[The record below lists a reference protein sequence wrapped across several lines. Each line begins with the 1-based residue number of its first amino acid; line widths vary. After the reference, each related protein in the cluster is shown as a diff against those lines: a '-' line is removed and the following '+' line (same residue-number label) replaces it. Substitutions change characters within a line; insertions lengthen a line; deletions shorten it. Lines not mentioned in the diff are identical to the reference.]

1 VRIKSISIADE
12 TYCTTKKLTAS
23 RRMKTMHKR
32 RREQKQN
39 DSTRNF
45 NKSNQHHGTNTMA
58 RQSRIQTVAGLH
70 PSKTLVDTPKSPS
83 TMAIHKR
90 TAILNIQNYAK
101 GYQDK
106 HTGNH
111 SPWQNPITSGINIQM
126 KNCDK
131 SQQHKRRPKPTT
143 SITTHIA
150 KMPKHATIK
159 TNTYPEDHTQERS
172 IRRCETRKK
181 KS

>member
-1 VRIKSISIADE
+1 MQQAQPNKLQI
-12 TYCTTKKLTAS
+12 TLTATS
-23 RRMKTMHKR
+23 TQGIPGFNTKSAIRQHK
-32 RREQKQN
+32 ELQYPT
-39 DSTRNF
+39 D
-45 NKSNQHHGTNTMA
+45 TMA
-58 RQSRIQTVAGLH
+58 GQSRIKTVAGLH

-111 SPWQNPITSGINIQM
+111 SPWQNPTTSGINIQM

-159 TNTYPEDHTQERS
+159 TKTYPEDHTQERS

>member
-1 VRIKSISIADE
+1 MKLAIPKTKTEEECAVRIKSISIADE

-58 RQSRIQTVAGLH
+58 RQSRIQTMAGLH
-70 PSKTLVDTPKSPS
+70 SSKTLVDIPKSPS

-106 HTGNH
+106 TYWKPFTMAKPN
-111 SPWQNPITSGINIQM
+111 NIR
-126 KNCDK
+126 D
-131 SQQHKRRPKPTT
+131 QHPDD
-143 SITTHIA
+143 
-150 KMPKHATIK
+150 
-159 TNTYPEDHTQERS
+159 EL
-172 IRRCETRKK
+172 
-181 KS
+181 